1 MSISLNANF
10 ELLSAGLY
18 LDARQQFNTLIEMK
32 DFAETSIPD
41 GFITYNKETQKHYV
55 FSSSNTVD
63 ATLGK
68 WREYNSGNSSS
79 ITYPTWNSN
88 VDYKVGN
95 VVLKDEVRYSCIADH
110 TSTDFE
116 TDSINWVAVLEQYY
130 HVTQEQYN
138 KMVSD
143 GLITDGTKDLY
154 IIDGNNEGG
163 DIPLGQQVYSNTPI
177 GTVLSFAGQ
186 TPPNGYLLCD
196 GSSYVVADYQDLYD
210 VIGNIYGGDTENFNV
225 PNLIDKFVQGSAT
238 SGTEIEAGLPNIEGE
253 AMFRPISDS
262 SSVMTNLTTG
272 VFSESNQYIKL
283 SNNKFYSTGTG
294 TQYSAG
300 GALDFDASLSNPIY
314 GNSDTVQPP
323 ALTMVYI
330 IKAFHTNEGV
340 DAPVE
345 LEDNVVNHINN
356 QIDNYVNN
364 QIDNRID
371 NRIDGRLDELFQ
383 SVSDGKTL
391 VANAIT
397 DKGVS
402 TSSTDT
408 FATMASNI
416 RNITGTTYKSER
428 KSGSVEVKKSETV
441 TISISFSNTVIGV
454 TEVNYDLS
462 SSHLS
467 YRGFSVSGNTV
478 KVKIEVSSSYAYTY
492 GSVSCTVSAN
502 IRT

>member
-18 LDARQQFNTLIEMK
+18 LDARQQFNTIIEMK

-55 FSSSNTVD
+55 FNSSNTAD

-68 WREYNSGNSSS
+68 WREYNNGDSSS
-79 ITYPTWNSN
+79 TTYATWNSN

-116 TDSINWVAVLEQYY
+116 TDSINWVVVLEQYY

-163 DIPLGQQVYSNTPI
+163 NGGDIPLGQQVYSNTPI
-177 GTVLSFAGQ
+177 GTVLSFAGL

-196 GSSYVVADYQDLYD
+196 GATYAVADYQDLYD
-210 VIGNIYGGDTENFNV
+210 VIGNTYGGDTENFNV
-225 PNLIDKFVQGSAT
+225 PNLIDKFVQGSDI
-238 SGTEIEAGLPNIEGE
+238 SGTEKEAGLPNI
-253 AMFRPISDS
+253 
-262 SSVMTNLTTG
+262 
-272 VFSESNQYIKL
+272 
-283 SNNKFYSTGTG
+283 TGTG
-294 TQYSAG
+294 LAFEGSITPT
-300 GALDFDASLSNPIY
+300 GAFYNQGSGQCPTNVYADRKVLRFDASRSNAIY

-345 LEDNVVNHINN
+345 LEDNVINHI
-356 QIDNYVNN
+356 DNKVLEVVSNY
-364 QIDNRID
+364 
-371 NRIDGRLDELFQ
+371 LF
-383 SVSDGKTL
+383 VGKQYPTTETCP
-391 VANAIT
+391 IGCWY
-397 DKGVS
+397 GVYF
-402 TSSTDT
+402 D
-408 FATMASNI
+408 
-416 RNITGTTYKSER
+416 
-428 KSGSVEVKKSETV
+428 
-441 TISISFSNTVIGV
+441 
-454 TEVNYDLS
+454 
-462 SSHLS
+462 
-467 YRGFSVSGNTV
+467 
-478 KVKIEVSSSYAYTY
+478 
-492 GSVSCTVSAN
+492 
-502 IRT
+502 

>member
-18 LDARQQFNTLIEMK
+18 LDARQQFNTIIEMK

-55 FSSSNTVD
+55 FNSSNTAD

-68 WREYNSGNSSS
+68 WREYNNGDSSS
-79 ITYPTWNSN
+79 TTYATWNSN

-116 TDSINWVAVLEQYY
+116 TDSINWVVVLEQYY

-163 DIPLGQQVYSNTPI
+163 NGGDIPLGQQVYSNTPI
-177 GTVLSFAGQ
+177 GTVLSFAGL

-196 GSSYVVADYQDLYD
+196 GATYAVADYQDLYD
-210 VIGNIYGGDTENFNV
+210 VIGNTYGGDTENFNV
-225 PNLIDKFVQGSAT
+225 PNLIDKFVQGSDI
-238 SGTEIEAGLPNIEGE
+238 SGTEKEAGLPNI
-253 AMFRPISDS
+253 
-262 SSVMTNLTTG
+262 
-272 VFSESNQYIKL
+272 
-283 SNNKFYSTGTG
+283 TGTG
-294 TQYSAG
+294 IAYEGSITPT
-300 GALDFDASLSNPIY
+300 GAFYYQGSGQCPTNVYADRRVLRFDASLSNAIY

-345 LEDNVVNHINN
+345 LEDNVINHI
-356 QIDNYVNN
+356 DNKVLEVVSNY
-364 QIDNRID
+364 
-371 NRIDGRLDELFQ
+371 LF
-383 SVSDGKTL
+383 VGKQYPTTETCP
-391 VANAIT
+391 IGCWY
-397 DKGVS
+397 GVYF
-402 TSSTDT
+402 D
-408 FATMASNI
+408 
-416 RNITGTTYKSER
+416 
-428 KSGSVEVKKSETV
+428 
-441 TISISFSNTVIGV
+441 
-454 TEVNYDLS
+454 
-462 SSHLS
+462 
-467 YRGFSVSGNTV
+467 
-478 KVKIEVSSSYAYTY
+478 
-492 GSVSCTVSAN
+492 
-502 IRT
+502 

>member
-18 LDARQQFNTLIEMK
+18 LDARQQFNTIIEMK

-55 FSSSNTVD
+55 FNSSNTAD

-68 WREYNSGNSSS
+68 WREYNNGDSSS
-79 ITYPTWNSN
+79 TTYATWNSN

-116 TDSINWVAVLEQYY
+116 TDSINWVVVLEQYY

-163 DIPLGQQVYSNTPI
+163 NGGDIPLGQQVYSNTPI
-177 GTVLSFAGQ
+177 GTVLSFAGL

-196 GSSYVVADYQDLYD
+196 GATYAVADYQDLYD
-210 VIGNIYGGDTENFNV
+210 VIGNTYGGDTENFNV
-225 PNLIDKFVQGSAT
+225 PNLIDKFVQGSDI
-238 SGTEIEAGLPNIEGE
+238 SGTEKEAGLPNI
-253 AMFRPISDS
+253 
-262 SSVMTNLTTG
+262 
-272 VFSESNQYIKL
+272 
-283 SNNKFYSTGTG
+283 TGTG
-294 TQYSAG
+294 IAYEGSITPTGAFYNQGSGQCPSNVYSDRRI
-300 GALDFDASLSNPIY
+300 LRFDASRSNAIY

-340 DAPVE
+340 DETVE
-345 LEDNVVNHINN
+345 LTDTVINHITNKVAEIERESELF
-356 QIDNYVNN
+356 QYE
-364 QIDNRID
+364 NRVIT
-371 NRIDGRLDELFQ
+371 LETQVSELFQ

-402 TSSTDT
+402 TSTSAT

-416 RNITGTTYKSER
+416 RKLNGMGYTSER
-428 KSGSVEVKKSETV
+428 KSGSKTV
-441 TISISFSNTVIGV
+441 DRGSTASISITFSNTVLGV
-454 TEVNYDLS
+454 TEVNYSWS

-478 KVKIEVSSSYAYTY
+478 TVNIALSSTY
-492 GSVSCTVSAN
+492 GNSYTNVSCTVSAN

>member
-18 LDARQQFNTLIEMK
+18 LDARQQFNTIIEMK

-55 FSSSNTVD
+55 FNSSNTVD

-68 WREYNSGNSSS
+68 WREYNNGDSSS
-79 ITYPTWNSN
+79 TTYATWNSN

-116 TDSINWVAVLEQYY
+116 TDSINWVVVLEQYY

-163 DIPLGQQVYSNTPI
+163 NGGEIPLGQQVYSNTPI
-177 GTVLSFAGQ
+177 GTVLSFAGL

-196 GSSYVVADYQDLYD
+196 GATYAVADYQDLYD

-225 PNLIDKFVQGSAT
+225 PNLIDKFVQGSTT
-238 SGTEIEAGLPNIEGE
+238 SGTEKEAGLPNITGE
-253 AMFRPISDS
+253 AWIRVREGGSTADS
-262 SSVMTNLTTG
+262 IEQTTG
-272 VFSESNQYIKL
+272 AFTRGSSHKYKRATAVADDSESKSLKI
-283 SNNKFYSTGTG
+283 
-294 TQYSAG
+294 
-300 GALDFDASLSNPIY
+300 DASLSNAIY

-330 IKAFHTNEGV
+330 IKAFYTNEGV

-345 LEDNVVNHINN
+345 LEDNVIDY
-356 QIDNYVNN
+356 IDNLVDDKSTELDNKVAELDN
-364 QIDNRID
+364 KFTEQITEQISEGISRSI
-371 NRIDGRLDELFQ
+371 I
-383 SVSDGKTL
+383 VGKEYP
-391 VANAIT
+391 
-397 DKGVS
+397 
-402 TSSTDT
+402 
-408 FATMASNI
+408 
-416 RNITGTTYKSER
+416 TTETCPV
-428 KSGSVEVKKSETV
+428 GSW
-441 TISISFSNTVIGV
+441 
-454 TEVNYDLS
+454 
-462 SSHLS
+462 
-467 YRGFSVSGNTV
+467 
-478 KVKIEVSSSYAYTY
+478 YAMYY
-492 GSVSCTVSAN
+492 
-502 IRT
+502 

>member
-18 LDARQQFNTLIEMK
+18 LDARQQFNTIIEMK

-55 FSSSNTVD
+55 FNSSNTVD

-68 WREYNSGNSSS
+68 WREYNNGNSSS

-116 TDSINWVAVLEQYY
+116 TDSINWVVVLEQYY

-163 DIPLGQQVYSNTPI
+163 NGGDIPLGQQVYSNTPI
-177 GTVLSFAGQ
+177 GTVLSFAGL

-196 GSSYVVADYQDLYD
+196 GATYAVADYQDLYD
-210 VIGNIYGGDTENFNV
+210 VIGNTYGGDTENFNV
-225 PNLIDKFVQGSAT
+225 PNLIDKFVQGSDI
-238 SGTEIEAGLPNIEGE
+238 SGTEKEAGLPNI
-253 AMFRPISDS
+253 
-262 SSVMTNLTTG
+262 
-272 VFSESNQYIKL
+272 
-283 SNNKFYSTGTG
+283 TGTG
-294 TQYSAG
+294 LAFEGSITPT
-300 GALDFDASLSNPIY
+300 GAFYNQGSGQCPTNVYADRKVLRFDASRSNAIY

-345 LEDNVVNHINN
+345 LEDNVINHI
-356 QIDNYVNN
+356 DNKVLEVVSNY
-364 QIDNRID
+364 
-371 NRIDGRLDELFQ
+371 LF
-383 SVSDGKTL
+383 VGKQYPTTETCP
-391 VANAIT
+391 IGCWY
-397 DKGVS
+397 GVYF
-402 TSSTDT
+402 D
-408 FATMASNI
+408 
-416 RNITGTTYKSER
+416 
-428 KSGSVEVKKSETV
+428 
-441 TISISFSNTVIGV
+441 
-454 TEVNYDLS
+454 
-462 SSHLS
+462 
-467 YRGFSVSGNTV
+467 
-478 KVKIEVSSSYAYTY
+478 
-492 GSVSCTVSAN
+492 
-502 IRT
+502 

>member
-18 LDARQQFNTLIEMK
+18 LDARQQFNTIIEMK

-55 FSSSNTVD
+55 FNSSNTAD

-68 WREYNSGNSSS
+68 WREYNNGDSSS
-79 ITYPTWNSN
+79 TTYATWNSN

-116 TDSINWVAVLEQYY
+116 TDSINWVVVLEQYY

-163 DIPLGQQVYSNTPI
+163 NGGDIPLGQQVYSNTPI
-177 GTVLSFAGQ
+177 GTVLSFAGL

-196 GSSYVVADYQDLYD
+196 GATYAVADYQDLYD
-210 VIGNIYGGDTENFNV
+210 VIGNTYGGDTENFNV
-225 PNLIDKFVQGSAT
+225 PNLIDKFVQGSDI
-238 SGTEIEAGLPNIEGE
+238 SGTEKEAGLPNI
-253 AMFRPISDS
+253 
-262 SSVMTNLTTG
+262 
-272 VFSESNQYIKL
+272 
-283 SNNKFYSTGTG
+283 TGTG
-294 TQYSAG
+294 IAYEGSITPTGAFYHQGIGQCPSNAYSDRRI
-300 GALDFDASLSNPIY
+300 LRFDASRSNAIY

-345 LEDNVVNHINN
+345 LEDNVINHI
-356 QIDNYVNN
+356 DNKVLEVVSNY
-364 QIDNRID
+364 
-371 NRIDGRLDELFQ
+371 LF
-383 SVSDGKTL
+383 VGKQYPTTETCP
-391 VANAIT
+391 IGCWY
-397 DKGVS
+397 GVY
-402 TSSTDT
+402 
-408 FATMASNI
+408 FN
-416 RNITGTTYKSER
+416 
-428 KSGSVEVKKSETV
+428 
-441 TISISFSNTVIGV
+441 
-454 TEVNYDLS
+454 
-462 SSHLS
+462 
-467 YRGFSVSGNTV
+467 
-478 KVKIEVSSSYAYTY
+478 
-492 GSVSCTVSAN
+492 
-502 IRT
+502 